1 MISIARFMKRS
12 RHRGFAAIELIA
24 VVMVILILAGIV
36 LAFFTSGKDEAAT
49 LRKTNAA
56 AVLNEAERALA
67 EYNSSTA
74 PGLGKP
80 AVVITDADP
89 ATRIVAL
96 KQNGFLASQ
105 IKPADVTVSGA
116 NGNYFWSPAN

>member
-1 MISIARFMKRS
+1 MKR
-12 RHRGFAAIELIA
+12 RCHQGFTAIELIA
-24 VVMVILILAGIV
+24 VVMVILILSGIV
-36 LAFFTSGKDEAAT
+36 LAFFTSGKDEAAA

-80 AVVITDADP
+80 VVVISDTDPSARI
-89 ATRIVAL
+89 ATF
-96 KQNGFLASQ
+96 KQNGFLGSQ
-105 IKPADVTVSGA
+105 IKAADVTLSRI
-116 NGNYFWSPAN
+116 NRSYFWSPAN

>member
-1 MISIARFMKRS
+1 MKRS
-12 RHRGFAAIELIA
+12 FQRGFTAIELIA
-24 VVMVILILAGIV
+24 VVMVILILSGIV
-36 LAFFTSGKDEAAT
+36 LAFFTSGKDEAGA

-80 AVVITDADP
+80 AVVITDTDP
-89 ATRIVAL
+89 AARTVAL
-96 KQNGFLASQ
+96 KQSGFLGSK
-105 IKPADVTVSGA
+105 IKATDVTVIWT
-116 NGNYFWSPAN
+116 NGNYFWSPTN